1 MGWWLGWRCAS
12 GKILTAPTVGGP
24 NEATPKFLPAAK
36 TFAVPAAGEAGGG
49 LTMEKAE
56 RVEKIRR
63 DYEEVRIK
71 LSADY
76 RTAGEK
82 FPGGLNAF
90 LRQLAL
96 LEREMHADFAVVLTP
111 RELEDYELSESPT
124 GQSLR
129 RRLEGLA
136 VSDEQRR
143 EVFRRQ
149 REFDDRFALVFD
161 VTPGALWER
170 CQVQQVMR
178 EKIRAT
184 LGDEGYAAW
193 LREED
198 PSYAAMRGLALQAGW
213 PATAVSA
220 LWRIKDEWTLRKLE
234 IGAQA
239 GLTPE
244 QRAAMLA
251 ALGEQ
256 TRSRVTALIGPHAMV
271 PGSEALGWLPV
282 GK

>member
-1 MGWWLGWRCAS
+1 MRV
-12 GKILTAPTVGGP
+12 GKDFGGANESAPPVGGAV
-24 NEATPKFLPAAK
+24 EVAPKFLPGAK
-36 TFAVPAAGEAGGG
+36 TFAVPAAGAAGGG
-49 LTMEKAE
+49 LTMEKAA

-76 RTAGEK
+76 RAAGEK

-96 LEREMHADFAVVLTP
+96 LEREMHADFAAVLTP
-111 RELEDYELSESPT
+111 RELEDYELRESPT
-124 GQSLR
+124 GQALQ
-129 RRLEGLA
+129 RRLVEVA
-136 VSDEQRR
+136 VDDEQRR

-161 VTPGALWER
+161 VTPAALLER
-170 CQVQQVMR
+170 CQVQLIMR

-193 LREED
+193 LRAED
-198 PSYAAMRGLALQAGW
+198 PSYAAMRELALHEGR
-213 PATAVSA
+213 PAAAVGA
-220 LWRIKDEWTLRKLE
+220 LWQIKDEWTLQKLE

-239 GLTPE
+239 GLTTE
-244 QRAAMLA
+244 QRAAMLT

-271 PGSEALGWLPV
+271 PGSAALGWLPV
-282 GK
+282 VK